1 MLQSIRDNSKGIIAK
16 IIVGLIALTFALFG
30 VESLVGLGSSE
41 KPIATVNGEAVS
53 TQELMRGVELQ
64 RRQILSQMGP
74 DADPTM
80 LDDNLLNR
88 MVLESL
94 IERSLLSQSV
104 EKQGLFFSE
113 EMLDQLIVN
122 TPQFQ
127 VDGRFDRN
135 QFEMVLRSAGFT
147 PLTYRELLRLE
158 TLIDQERAGYVLSS
172 FMTRSEIERIVSLDQ
187 QTRDFAYVSL
197 SLLPILNQVSVTE
210 EEIRA
215 RYDQNAAAL
224 QTEERVIL
232 DYVLLE
238 KAAFVDPEQ
247 VSDSEVES
255 LYQQTLAE
263 FRSEELRDAAHILIE
278 VDEQTDALA
287 ALARIQEV
295 KLKLEEGEDFATLAR
310 IYSDDIGS
318 ASEGGALGFMSRDML
333 VGPFAETLF
342 AMETVGGISEPIQTE
357 FGYHLIKLAGLK
369 QEEMPSRA
377 DLEMELRYE
386 IAERDAERFYVEA
399 LERLADLSF
408 SSADLIAPSEELG
421 LDVMTS
427 EAISREGGTGLLGGH
442 PRVVDAAFSQDVLRD
457 RLNSL
462 PIELNRERAV
472 VLRLNEH
479 QPSRQVTFEEA
490 RDSIELELIT
500 EVAKKQLR
508 AQADAWLASFKNG
521 EVPQDMSDDYS
532 WVEITGVNRGAQDVS
547 SEIRNAAF
555 AMSSEE
561 LPAFEV
567 ISLRNGNFALLR
579 LDEVN
584 RVEADLTEDEMAFML
599 SFLGSNQG
607 QIDYEGRVEGLRQA
621 ATIERN

>member
-357 FGYHLIKLAGLK
+357 FGYHLIKLAGVK

>member
-30 VESLVGLGSSE
+30 VESLIGLGSSE

-135 QFEMVLRSAGFT
+135 QFELVLRSAGFT

-215 RYDQNAAAL
+215 RYDQNAGSL

-238 KAAFVDPEQ
+238 KAAFVDPGQ

-255 LYQQTLAE
+255 LYQQALAE

-295 KLKLEEGEDFATLAR
+295 KLKLEEGEDFATLAQ

-357 FGYHLIKLAGLK
+357 FGYHLIKLEGVK
-369 QEEMPSRA
+369 QEEMPTRA

-421 LDVMTS
+421 LEVITS

-442 PRVVDAAFSQDVLRD
+442 PRVVEVAFSQDVLRD

-462 PIELNRERAV
+462 PIELDRERAV
-472 VLRLNEH
+472 VLRLNQH

-490 RDSIELELIT
+490 KDSIELELIT
-500 EVAKKQLR
+500 EIAKEQLR
-508 AQADAWLASFKNG
+508 AQADAWLASFKEG
-521 EVPQDMSDDYS
+521 EIPPDMSDDYS

-555 AMSSEE
+555 AMNSEE

-567 ISLRNGNFALLR
+567 ITLRNGNFALLR

-584 RVEADLTEDEMAFML
+584 RAEADLTEDEMAFML

-607 QIDYEGRVEGLRQA
+607 QIEYEGRVEGLRQA

>member
-41 KPIATVNGEAVS
+41 KPVATVNGEAVS

-104 EKQGLFFSE
+104 EKQGLYFSE

-172 FMTRSEIERIVSLDQ
+172 FMTRPEIERIVSLDQ
-187 QTRDFAYVSL
+187 QTRDFAYVNL
-197 SLLPILNQVSVTE
+197 PLLPILNQVSVTE

-224 QTEERVIL
+224 QTEEQVIL

-238 KAAFVDPEQ
+238 KVAFVDPEQ

-255 LYQQTLAE
+255 LYQQALAE

-278 VDEQTDALA
+278 VDEQRDALA

-295 KLKLEEGEDFATLAR
+295 KLKLEEGEDFATLAQM
-310 IYSDDIGS
+310 YSDDIGS
-318 ASEGGALGFMSRDML
+318 ASEGGALGFMSREML
-333 VGPFAETLF
+333 VGAFAETLF
-342 AMETVGGISEPIQTE
+342 AMETVGSISEPFQTE
-357 FGYHLIKLAGLK
+357 FGYHLIKLEGVK

-408 SSADLIAPSEELG
+408 SSADLVAPSEELG
-421 LDVMTS
+421 LEVMTS
-427 EAISREGGTGLLGGH
+427 EAISRKGGTGLLGGH
-442 PRVVDAAFSQDVLRD
+442 PRVLDAAFSQDVLRD

-462 PIELNRERAV
+462 PIELDRERAV
-472 VLRLNEH
+472 VVRLNQH

-500 EVAKKQLR
+500 EVAKQQLR
-508 AQADAWLASFKNG
+508 GQADAWLASFKNG
-521 EVPQDMSDDYS
+521 EVPQDMSDEYS
-532 WVEITGVNRGAQDVS
+532 WVDITGVNRGAQDVS

-555 AMSSEE
+555 AMSSDQ

-579 LDEVN
+579 LDSVN

-607 QIDYEGRVEGLRQA
+607 QIEYEGRVQGLRQA

>member
-215 RYDQNAAAL
+215 RYDQNAATL

-357 FGYHLIKLAGLK
+357 FGYHLIKLAGVK

>member
-197 SLLPILNQVSVTE
+197 PLLPILNQVSVTE

-287 ALARIQEV
+287 ALVRIQEV

-357 FGYHLIKLAGLK
+357 FGYHLIKLADVK

-408 SSADLIAPSEELG
+408 SSADLVAPSEELG

-472 VLRLNEH
+472 VLRLNEY

-508 AQADAWLASFKNG
+508 AQADAWLTSFKNG

-532 WVEITGVNRGAQDVS
+532 WVEIAGVNRGAQDVS

-607 QIDYEGRVEGLRQA
+607 QIEYEGRVEGLRQT